1 MAYLFGDILAVSHLD
16 LAIIWRGALLILI
29 LVMWRWFPL
38 LNVTLNEDLSYASG
52 FNPKREKFL
61 ITLSIGLTVAVVIK
75 VVGVLLIV
83 AMLIIPAAAAQTLA
97 QTPEAMAVIA
107 TIIGAASAV
116 LGLRTAF
123 VLDTPARAINSVC
136 RGSFFYYGHICW
148 DF

>member
-38 LNVTLNEDLSYASG
+38 LNEDLSYASG
-52 FNPKREKFL
+52 FNPKREKL
-61 ITLSIGLTVAVVIK
+61 IITLSIGLTVAVVIK

-97 QTPEAMAVIA
+97 RTPEAMAVIA